1 MNTPRHRR
9 AEFPP
14 RWVLFICILAIAASL
29 ALMWVSEQQAKQDA
43 DDARANAETLAAEV
57 QQACRQ
63 GDVKIDGRSI
73 CHQADA
79 VKQQATDPNTT
90 GRVGPAG
97 PPGPPGPVGPAG
109 RGVQGVP
116 GPAGKD
122 SSVPGPAGRPGS
134 DGQDSTVP
142 GPAGRAGAA
151 GADGKDGAAG
161 PPGPKG
167 DPGPAGPPG
176 PRGDRGAAGESGR
189 GIASIACGSDGA
201 WKVTY
206 SDGATE
212 EVPGP
217 CRVTPEAPVPAD

>member
-1 MNTPRHRR
+1 MTTPRRRR

-14 RWVLFICILAIAASL
+14 RWVLFICILAIAAGL

-43 DDARANAETLAAEV
+43 DDARSNAETLADEV

-73 CHQADA
+73 CYQADA
-79 VKQQATDPNTT
+79 VKQQATDPNTI

-97 PPGPPGPVGPAG
+97 PPGPPGPTGPAG
-109 RGVQGVP
+109 RGIQGVP
-116 GPAGKD
+116 GPAGA
-122 SSVPGPAGRPGS
+122 PGPAGK
-134 DGQDSTVP
+134 DSNAP

-151 GADGKDGAAG
+151 GADGKDGAVG

-212 EVPGP
+212 AVPGP